1 MYETESNVI
10 VLKNILDKTKGMQC
24 VPVLYTYDS
33 VLFDLPQSELNKLVK
48 EVIPQSIDLEKY
60 PIKIKKGT
68 TYKNLQLY
76 Q

>member
-1 MYETESNVI
+1 
-10 VLKNILDKTKGMQC
+10 MQC